1 MVWKSLDKI
10 DNHLGIKH
18 SCSRPQNIFETPLNV
33 INRTASTNV
42 DIVVVVVVVIII
54 IVVVIVVVVIVVN
67 VDVVDNV
74 DHSREGGSE
83 KAEETKDVEG
93 VRFAGLA
100 RSGPVQTRFAEEVG
114 ESFRAEITSRKT
126 FS

>member
-1 MVWKSLDKI
+1 
-10 DNHLGIKH
+10 LGIKH

-54 IVVVIVVVVIVVN
+54 IIVVVIVVVVIVVN

-83 KAEETKDVEG
+83 EAEETKDVEG